1 MSRSSLARIVS
12 IAALALFVLGTLPRV
27 ASAQLTA
34 VMRGKVVDD
43 KGTPQPNVEVKFEFL
58 GDINREATTKTDK
71 SGNFLRAGLAPGPWK
86 VTATKDGLIAV
97 NPRVNLSLNGETI
110 TLTLGEPKKAAA
122 AGMSQKEVEE
132 SNKKQAQME
141 ADFNA
146 AKTAFEAGNFDA
158 AIESLN
164 KVITALPTCA
174 ACYASVG
181 DAYNKKGDLAEAE
194 KAYLKSIELD
204 PTKAP
209 PYMALATIYNGQKKF
224 DEAGKMSAK
233 ANEIAEAAGGGGDA
247 GSVFNQGVILW
258 NQSKAAEAQ
267 AQFDKAT
274 RLDPK
279 MADAWYW
286 LGMCYVNQGKLPEAK
301 APFQEYVKLAPTG
314 QYAEQVKQM
323 LTVIK

>member
-1 MSRSSLARIVS
+1 MTRSSLVRIVS
-12 IAALALFVLGTLPRV
+12 VAALALVVLSALPV
-27 ASAQLTA
+27 AASAQLTA
-34 VMRGKVVDD
+34 VMRGKVVDE
-43 KGTPQPNVEVKFEFL
+43 KGTPQPNVEVKLEFL

-71 SGNFLRAGLAPGPWK
+71 NGSFLRAGLAPGPWK
-86 VTATKDGLIAV
+86 VSAAKDGLVAV
-97 NPRVNLSLNGETI
+97 NPRVNLTLNGETI

-122 AGMSQKEVEE
+122 SGMSQKEVEE
-132 SNKKQAQME
+132 ANKKQATME

-146 AKTAFEAGNFDA
+146 AKAAFEAGNFDA

-164 KVITALPTCA
+164 KVIVALPTCA

-181 DAYNKKGDLAEAE
+181 DAYNKKGDLVEAE

-233 ANEIAEAAGGGGDA
+233 ANEIAEASGGGGDA

-267 AQFDKAT
+267 AQFEKAT
-274 RLDPK
+274 KLDPK

-286 LGMCYVNQGKLPEAK
+286 LGMCFVNQNKLPEAK
-301 APFQEYVKLAPTG
+301 TPFQEYVKLAPTG